1 MLLDA
6 FNMCILCLSF
16 VRLIS
21 MCLSMF
27 LLGFIMLG
35 TLCASWTWIDYFLS
49 HVEEIF
55 DYNLFKDFLR
65 LFLFLFF
72 FWYPYN
78 LNVGAFN
85 IVPDLSEILVISFHS
100 FSFIL
105 LFSSYFQCSIFQLT
119 YSFFGLSYSAID
131 SF

>member
-1 MLLDA
+1 VLLDA
-6 FNMCILCLSF
+6 FNICILCLSF

-35 TLCASWTWIDYFLS
+35 TLYASWTWVDYFLS

-65 LFLFLFF
+65 PFLFLFF
-72 FWYPYN
+72 FWYP
-78 LNVGAFN
+78 
-85 IVPDLSEILVISFHS
+85 II
-100 FSFIL
+100 
-105 LFSSYFQCSIFQLT
+105 
-119 YSFFGLSYSAID
+119 
-131 SF
+131 